1 MESISPEDLALE
13 LLNQCLRGN
22 DYSPELLEALLR
34 LALSEDPV
42 TAARATR
49 ALFRT
54 VAEKLADLFE
64 PCLCDCYAALFSE
77 AIAYA
82 LPRYRKRELL
92 ERYRRVRQPREFGQT
107 RDPKRVFILSR
118 VTLGADIAITSILLA
133 AAMRRFPRAELYF
146 AGSTKNYE
154 LFRAESRIRHL
165 PVAYA
170 RDGALE
176 SRLAVLPALK
186 EAFSGPDAIVIDPDS
201 RLTQLGLLPVC
212 AEENYYFFESRAYG
226 GYGSGTLSAL
236 TSDWARRTFGV
247 EDAHPFLA
255 PHADAGREDIT
266 VSLGVGENPAK
277 RIAGSFERDL
287 VSVLTSTGRGVL
299 VDRGGSEEES
309 GRVDA
314 AVKGFANV
322 RTFTGSFPAF
332 AAAIANS
339 SFYCGYDSAG
349 QHAAAASGVRLAT
362 IFAGAPCSRFAGRWK
377 AEGRAESIQI
387 PADILSPDNIL
398 NRIREMLS

>member
-22 DYSPELLEALLR
+22 DYSSELLETLLR
-34 LALSEDPV
+34 LALSEDPA
-42 TAARATR
+42 TATRASR

-54 VAEKLADLFE
+54 VVEKLADLFE

-82 LPRYRKRELL
+82 LPRYRKQELL
-92 ERYRRVRQPREFGQT
+92 ERYRRVRQPREYREA
-107 RDPKRVFILSR
+107 RDPRRVFVLSR
-118 VTLGADIAITSILLA
+118 VTLGADIAITSVLLA
-133 AAMRRFPRAELYF
+133 AAMRRFPRSEIYF
-146 AGSTKNYE
+146 AGPEKNYE
-154 LFRAESRIRHL
+154 LFRAGTRIRHM
-165 PVAYA
+165 PAVYA
-170 RDGALE
+170 RDGALGG
-176 SRLAVLPALK
+176 RLAILPALQD
-186 EAFSGPDAIVIDPDS
+186 AFSGPDAIVLDPDS

-226 GYGSGTLSAL
+226 GYGNEPLSAL
-236 TSDWARRTFGV
+236 TREWVRRTFGV
-247 EDAHPFLA
+247 EDVYPFLA
-255 PHADAGREDIT
+255 PGVQAGREDIT

-277 RIAGSFERDL
+277 RVAGPFERDL
-287 VSVLTSTGRGVL
+287 LSLFSAAGRGVL
-299 VDRGGSEEES
+299 VDRGGSKEES

-314 AVKGFANV
+314 AVKGLANV
-322 RTFTGSFPAF
+322 RTFTGSFSAF

-362 IFAGAPCSRFAGRWK
+362 IFAGAPCSRFVDRWK
-377 AEGRAESIQI
+377 PEGRPEPILIS
-387 PADILSPDNIL
+387 ADSLGPRDIL
-398 NRIREMLS
+398 NRIREML